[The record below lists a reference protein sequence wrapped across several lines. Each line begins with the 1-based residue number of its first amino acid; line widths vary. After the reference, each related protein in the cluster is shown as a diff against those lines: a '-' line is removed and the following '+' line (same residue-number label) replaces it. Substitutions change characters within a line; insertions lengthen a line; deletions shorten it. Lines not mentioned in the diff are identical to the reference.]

1 MAMMAMTYDVMHTF
15 TDKDNANRK
24 KELSMITAKAWVIS
38 LRLIGHNV
46 DMDKL
51 GELQLSQ

>member
-46 DMDKL
+46 DMDEL